1 MAITKIQSESLNL
14 ADTYDFT
21 GTVTGAGESNTPYF
35 TAYNSGNQ
43 TGFSSDVITVM
54 AMNTALQNGSEYNT
68 SNYRFTPQ
76 TAGKFYL
83 WNVVHVVSLDNT
95 GVTAVC
101 QIRKNGSAIAN
112 TYPAISTENMSER
125 FRQCS
130 VSTACV
136 ESANGSSDYFDF
148 TFGLVVSSGSNYYL
162 GTGSRTGGFL
172 LKT

>member
-1 MAITKIQSESLNL
+1 MAIDKIQSESINL
-14 ADTYDFT
+14 ADNFAFT
-21 GTVTGAGESNTPYF
+21 GTVTGAGESNSPYF

-43 TGFSSDVITVM
+43 TGFSNDTITVM
-54 AMNTALQNGSEYNT
+54 AMNTALQNASEYNT

-83 WNVVHVVSLDNT
+83 WNVVHLVSLDNT
-95 GVTAVC
+95 GFTAVC

-112 TYPAISTENMSER
+112 TYPAISTEGMSER

-148 TFGLVVSSGSNYYL
+148 TFGLSVSSGSNYYL